1 MDIQSNQAGKKLLPW
16 NMLKNSVLFSGV
28 SEEEALSMMNCLSAR
43 KKTYKEGETVLQNGE
58 VTDSMGLLL
67 SGSIYIIRDDF
78 WGNRNILSKVQPGQ
92 VFGEVYAAVGR
103 PAATSA
109 EAVTPA
115 EVLFLNLR
123 RILTTCPSACSH
135 HTKLIRNLL
144 SEMAE
149 KNLAMNAKIL
159 HLSQRTT
166 RQKLLSYL
174 SSVSQKKGSESFEI
188 PFSRQELADYLSVDR
203 SAMSSELG
211 RMRDEGIL
219 SFSRNH
225 FELKE

>member
-149 KNLAMNAKIL
+149 KNLAMNAKML

>member
-16 NMLKNSVLFSGV
+16 NILKNSVLFSGV

-149 KNLAMNAKIL
+149 KNLAMNAKML